1 MVRFILGAVAG
12 GLAVWFWRDEILEFA
27 QSKTHGV
34 RAGAVDTLQAVEK
47 QTEKV
52 LDRTKEQISSALQA
66 GQRTLS
72 SVHDRSTH

>member
-12 GLAVWFWRDEILEFA
+12 GLAVWFWHDEILAFV

-47 QTEKV
+47 RTEKV
-52 LDRTKEQISSALQA
+52 LDRTKEQISAALQA
-66 GQRTLS
+66 GQRTLTS
-72 SVHDRSTH
+72 AHDRSTH

>member
-1 MVRFILGAVAG
+1 MVRFLLGAVAG
-12 GLAVWFWRDEILEFA
+12 GLAVWFWREEILEFA

-72 SVHDRSTH
+72 APLDRSSH